1 MIARLFQALTGRPW
15 TTVRSCTAEFGP
27 PPGARYAA
35 ELAAYSDAELI
46 TGGHTILARL
56 RREDQV
62 PAAVTPAGSVR
73 PTPARRTTPAPARTD
88 ARVITAVGGG
98 WT

>member
-1 MIARLFQALTGRPW
+1 MIAVLFQMLTGRPW
-15 TTVRSCTAEFGP
+15 TTVRSCAAEFGP

-35 ELAAYSDAELI
+35 ELSAYSDAELI
-46 TGGHTILARL
+46 TGGHRILARL
-56 RREDQV
+56 RREDQ
-62 PAAVTPAGSVR
+62 ATTVR
-73 PTPARRTTPAPARTD
+73 PTPARRTRTPAPVRSD